1 MASKRPKILIVED
14 SATMRQLLRFAL
26 QRLGDIE
33 ILEAKDGIEGLKTI
47 RQGGIDVALVDI
59 NMPLMDGF
67 KMAQLVRQDPST
79 SALAIVIIT
88 TEGKDE
94 SREKAHALGIKY
106 YITKP
111 INQSQ
116 VVNTVRGILQGK

>member
-14 SATMRQLLRFAL
+14 SATMRQLLHFAL

-33 ILEAKDGIEGLKTI
+33 IMEAKDGIEGLKAI
-47 RQGGIDVALVDI
+47 RQGGIDVALVDV

-67 KMAQLVRQDPST
+67 KMVQLVRQDPQT
-79 SALAIVIIT
+79 ANLPIIIIT

-94 SREKAHALGIKY
+94 SKDKARGLGIKY

-116 VVNTVRGILQGK
+116 VVNAVRGILLGK

>member
-14 SATMRQLLRFAL
+14 SATMRQLLCFAL

-33 ILEAKDGIEGLKTI
+33 IMEAKDGIEGLKAI
-47 RQGGIDVALVDI
+47 RQGGIDVALVDV

-67 KMAQLVRQDPST
+67 KMVQLVRQDPQT
-79 SALAIVIIT
+79 ANLPVIIIT

-94 SREKAHALGIKY
+94 SKDKARGLGIKY

-116 VVNTVRGILQGK
+116 VVNTVRGILLGK